1 MGITTQLGSQI
12 QHAIG
17 AGRATNDYWS
27 NKNKDSD
34 FWKKQNET
42 RNDLLKENAKNNKQS
57 ELDTYK
63 QDLIEKK
70 KAEVKEYERTH
81 GNSGNFLTDF
91 GYGVKS
97 AKKKFFDPALAAVN
111 AAAPVVNMIP
121 GGRALTTSM
130 NAFDKAATSVGAG
143 YKINPRLLMKYE

>member
-1 MGITTQLGSQI
+1 M
-12 QHAIG
+12 
-17 AGRATNDYWS
+17 
-27 NKNKDSD
+27 
-34 FWKKQNET
+34 
-42 RNDLLKENAKNNKQS
+42 KENAKNNKQS

-91 GYGVKS
+91 SYGVKS
-97 AKKKFFDPALAAVN
+97 AKKKFFDPALAVVN

-121 GGRALTTSM
+121 GGKALTTSM
-130 NAFDKAATSVGAG
+130 NAFDKVATTVGAG
-143 YKINPRLLMKYE
+143 YKMNPRLLMKYE